1 MSEPKCKDVASPTGS
16 LCLYFGWWALLCYL
30 TLGFTL
36 EILHGLKI
44 PWYLEFET
52 RRLMWTLGHAH
63 GALLALINIV
73 FGIMLRVLAIRPTVW
88 QKTASISL
96 VIATI
101 LLPGGFFLG
110 GLHVYGADPGIGV
123 LLVPLGAASLFI
135 GVLLTAIKAPFL
147 TKEPTSDSE
156 LANPQEDERDADLP
170 KWE

>member
-1 MSEPKCKDVASPTGS
+1 VSKSKIEDNLNSSGS
-16 LCLYFGWWALLCYL
+16 LSLYFGWWALLCYL

-44 PWYLEFET
+44 GWYLEFET

-63 GALLALINIV
+63 GALLALVNIV
-73 FGIMLRVLAIRPTVW
+73 FGIMLRVLVIRPTVW
-88 QKTASISL
+88 QKAASISL

-110 GLHVYGADPGIGV
+110 GLHVYGADPGVGV
-123 LLVPLGAASLFI
+123 LLVPLGAASLLV

-147 TKEPTSDSE
+147 TKERASDSAP
-156 LANPQEDERDADLP
+156 ANPQEDDDDTDLP